1 MLSRVAQKYVT
12 VFMKRSTK
20 SATTAVDTTGDLMMA
35 WQRSPR
41 LKKLTKSTQTTYDQA
56 LRRLSGMLEV
66 PVRKVTRRDMLDQM
80 FA

>member
-1 MLSRVAQKYVT
+1 MRRDGTVVT
-12 VFMKRSTK
+12 ERYPAWTPK
-20 SATTAVDTTGDLMMA
+20 SATTAVDTIGDLMMA